1 MPGMQYYSPILWL
14 TNSLVPLFAKGD
26 AARLFKGCADEM
38 DIVRGPYIDNTE
50 IFKIIQYRLK

>member
-1 MPGMQYYSPILWL
+1 MQHYSPILWH

-26 AARLFKGCADEM
+26 AARLFKDCADEM

-50 IFKIIQYRLK
+50 IFKIIQYRPK